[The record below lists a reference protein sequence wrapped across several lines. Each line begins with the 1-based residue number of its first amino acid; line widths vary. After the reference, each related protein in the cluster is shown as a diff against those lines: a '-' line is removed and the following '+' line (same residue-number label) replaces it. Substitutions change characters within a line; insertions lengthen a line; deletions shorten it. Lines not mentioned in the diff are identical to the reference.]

1 MENVGA
7 VTPEAMRLNVGR
19 AYEGQTRAKDEQDT
33 RRRARDLV
41 QGARILDGEDLADIL
56 DQGNQASRYLVLRR
70 KLLKVALAH
79 LPSGA
84 MLYPHEQEELRKA
97 VETNASRVPSRDANG
112 TPVPAYHVQE
122 WNP

>member
-1 MENVGA
+1 MENIGA
-7 VTPEAMRLNVGR
+7 VTPEAIRLNVGR
-19 AYEGQTRAKDEQDT
+19 AYEGQTRAKDEEEF
-33 RRRARDLV
+33 RRLARDLV
-41 QGARILDGEDLADIL
+41 QGARILDGEDLGDIL
-56 DQGNQASRYLVLRR
+56 DQSNQASRYLVLRR

-97 VETNASRVPSRDANG
+97 IDTNASRLPSRGADG